1 MKKERLIS
9 VDITTGTFNQHLNRI
24 LELAKSRISSY
35 VCFCNVH
42 MTIEAYNDNL
52 FKEVVNSADLVC
64 PDGLPLV
71 KGLAWINDMNQDRI
85 SGPDMLPELLR
96 EASFANLKVLFYGS
110 TNIVLDKIDAFCQV
124 QFPNLKVVGL
134 ISPPFRK
141 LTDDEQTTY
150 INKINES
157 EANIVFVALGCPKQ
171 EKWMASMKG
180 KINAVMLGV
189 GGAFPM
195 LVGIEKRAPIWMQKS
210 MLEWLFRLIQDPKR
224 LFKRYFVT
232 NTTFIF
238 LLIRAKIYS
247 MLR

>member
-1 MKKERLIS
+1 
-9 VDITTGTFNQHLNRI
+9 
-24 LELAKSRISSY
+24 
-35 VCFCNVH
+35 
-42 MTIEAYNDNL
+42 
-52 FKEVVNSADLVC
+52 
-64 PDGLPLV
+64 LPLV

-171 EKWMASMKG
+171 EMDG
-180 KINAVMLGV
+180 
-189 GGAFPM
+189 
-195 LVGIEKRAPIWMQKS
+195 
-210 MLEWLFRLIQDPKR
+210 
-224 LFKRYFVT
+224 
-232 NTTFIF
+232 
-238 LLIRAKIYS
+238 
-247 MLR
+247 